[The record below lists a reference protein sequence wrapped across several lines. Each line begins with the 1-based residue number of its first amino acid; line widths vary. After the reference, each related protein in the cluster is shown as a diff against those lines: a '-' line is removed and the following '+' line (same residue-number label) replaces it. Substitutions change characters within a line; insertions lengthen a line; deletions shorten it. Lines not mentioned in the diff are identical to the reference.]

1 MFAAIVGMLCMDTSS
16 AETLYVVDHLQ
27 VRVFPEATL
36 EGETVG
42 LIRTGDTVEL
52 ITREAEAA
60 QVRLADGTEGWVEG
74 KYLSE
79 EAPAAVRLEGV
90 IAENDRLKAA
100 ARSASGNATDL
111 KALQASNAELKA
123 GLDQARAEVSR
134 LREAARAVPAALERP
149 ARRRAGELV
158 SAMMEPTT
166 PMRMAMAREA
176 WRVKLLDRKVQTQ
189 RGGVGGDVRIGSVN
203 GLVAAWMRRSLRP
216 EQVDGGNSHAGRVRG
231 GEVLTDNWREGK

>member
-134 LREAARAVPAALERP
+134 LREAARAVPAALESEDLSLP
-149 ARRRAGELV
+149 APRGEDPVTPWRWILTIFAIGAALGLGFWWGYRTLERRVLAKYGGL
-158 SAMMEPTT
+158 
-166 PMRMAMAREA
+166 
-176 WRVKLLDRKVQTQ
+176 KVY
-189 RGGVGGDVRIGSVN
+189 
-203 GLVAAWMRRSLRP
+203 
-216 EQVDGGNSHAGRVRG
+216 
-231 GEVLTDNWREGK
+231 